1 MARALVQNRSFFSST
16 LAGLA
21 NNQFATGGL
30 AVLAG
35 GAGLALART
44 ISRITWDGIVRRV
57 VVRAEFDSRDDSY
70 RWLVAWL
77 SQHPHYATTKR
88 FSVLTSMRRIG
99 ASSIDSDGGK
109 TQKQLDVM
117 LVPSGTSLMRHRG
130 NWIIVDRNKED
141 EEKSSGRERETLTIH
156 IIGGHKQTLLN
167 IITEARDSFL
177 ERERARTAVYFIDEY
192 GSWTRVSSKPAR
204 PATQVSNF
212 RAE

>member
-1 MARALVQNRSFFSST
+1 MERRCPRRKQTELMARALVQTRSFFSST

-44 ISRITWDGIVRRV
+44 VSRITWDGIVRRV

-88 FSVLTSMRRIG
+88 SISTNTSFPSPFSLFLSPSPFSANRLKQVFRANISAAHWRVVDRLGRRQNTEAAGRDAG
-99 ASSIDSDGGK
+99 ALWNQPHAASG
-109 TQKQLDVM
+109 QLDY
-117 LVPSGTSLMRHRG
+117 SRSQQGGRRE
-130 NWIIVDRNKED
+130 IV
-141 EEKSSGRERETLTIH
+141 G
-156 IIGGHKQTLLN
+156 
-167 IITEARDSFL
+167 A
-177 ERERARTAVYFIDEY
+177 
-192 GSWTRVSSKPAR
+192 
-204 PATQVSNF
+204 
-212 RAE
+212 